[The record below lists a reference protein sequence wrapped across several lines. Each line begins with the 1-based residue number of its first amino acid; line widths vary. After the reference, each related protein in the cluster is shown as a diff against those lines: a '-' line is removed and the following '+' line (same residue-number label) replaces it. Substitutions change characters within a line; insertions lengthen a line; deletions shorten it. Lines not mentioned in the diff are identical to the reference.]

1 MNVEQTLRSVRAAY
15 PDLAIVSVE
24 PGGGQNSD
32 VLLVNGGALVFRFP
46 RYEHVLG
53 RMRVEAA
60 VLSGLQGRLP
70 LPVPVPLYVHLE
82 APVGEAFLGYR
93 CLPGEPL
100 RRAALKDLPRGTVDR
115 LAEQLAR
122 FLQAL
127 HGVPYWK
134 AIDVPLARRETRADT
149 ADLYARLR
157 HKVWP
162 LMEPEVRARAAT
174 HFETFLGEPAHFAH
188 DPALRHGDFGASN
201 ILFDPRAGQ
210 VTGIIDWTSAGAGDP
225 AYDLAG
231 LWACYGEG
239 FVRSCARTYPAIDGL
254 WGRIRHYAGR
264 FALEEALFGVENG
277 DDEALRAGLAGF
289 A

>member
-24 PGGGQNSD
+24 PAGGQNSD
-32 VLLVNGGALVFRFP
+32 VLLANGGALVFRFP
-46 RYEHVLG
+46 RYGHVLE

-93 CLPGEPL
+93 CLRGEPL

-115 LAEQLAR
+115 L
-122 FLQAL
+122 
-127 HGVPYWK
+127 
-134 AIDVPLARRETRADT
+134 
-149 ADLYARLR
+149 
-157 HKVWP
+157 
-162 LMEPEVRARAAT
+162 
-174 HFETFLGEPAHFAH
+174 GEPANFAH
-188 DPALRHGDFGASN
+188 DPVLRHGDFGASN

-239 FVRSCARTYPAIDGL
+239 FVRSCARGYPAIDGL
-254 WGRIRHYAGR
+254 WDRIRHYAGR
-264 FALEEALFGVENG
+264 FALEEALFGVEYG